1 MTDGKG
7 GGKSRR
13 TFLKGASLAAA
24 GAMVDWRAKGAFA
37 AVNRRVLGANDR
49 INIGMIGV
57 GGMGYGHLTS
67 LQRLEAAGD
76 INASVVAACD
86 IYEPRKERAKKA
98 IGDAAKI
105 YHNYQDLLADKDIDV
120 VFISTPEHW
129 HHRQAVD
136 AMSAGLDVYL
146 EKPITRYLEDAFEV
160 VATAK
165 RTGRV
170 LQIGAQYASQPKWQK
185 ANELLKEIGK
195 VVWSQTSYCRN
206 SMDGEW
212 NSRIDKDCSPDNL
225 DWKAFCGP
233 AEQREFSPERYFRW
247 RKYWD
252 YSTGICSDLFPH
264 KIYPF
269 MIAIGNEAPTEVSAM
284 GGVYVQKDREVPDT
298 FHLMAKFPS
307 DHTMVVAGCTANQ
320 IGLDDLIRGN
330 KARMELNSPVEI
342 VIRPEQVYAEEVE
355 DMRVPVDGAPNAHD
369 LHRINLLDCAR
380 TRATPNCGPDLALP
394 GMIVTAL
401 GETAYREQKVATY
414 QPAPMDLGAG
424 SPAVMIDGRVFVPLR
439 PIVGWLGAT
448 MTFAGG
454 LVTIKDAD
462 HTVLL
467 RTGSTQAALNG
478 QPVTLDAAPQ
488 VLAPAGGSPTA
499 YVPLRAVAQ
508 LLGATVAWDGKAG
521 AATLSRG
528 GRTAR
533 IKVGQR

>member
-1 MTDGKG
+1 MSDGMG
-7 GGKSRR
+7 GNSRR
-13 TFLKGASLAAA
+13 TFLRGASLAAA
-24 GAMVDWRAKGAFA
+24 GAMVDWRSRGAFA
-37 AVNRRVLGANDR
+37 ATNRRVLGANDR

-76 INASVVAACD
+76 INARVVAACD
-86 IYEPRKERAKKA
+86 IYEPRKERAAKA
-98 IGDAAKI
+98 IGDGAKI
-105 YHNYQDLLADKDIDV
+105 YHHYQELLADKDIDV

-129 HHRQAVD
+129 HHRQTVD
-136 AMSAGLDVYL
+136 AMEAGLDVYL
-146 EKPITRYLEDAFEV
+146 EKPITRYLEDAYDV

-170 LQIGAQYASQPKWQK
+170 LQIGAQYASQPKWQQ

-195 VVWSQTSYCRN
+195 VIWSQTSYCRN

-212 NSRIDKDCSPDNL
+212 NSRIDKDFSPDKL
-225 DWKAFCGP
+225 DWEAFVGP
-233 AEQREFSPERYFRW
+233 AEKREFDAERYFRW

-269 MIAIGNEAPTEVSAM
+269 MIAIGNEAPTEVTSTA
-284 GGVYVQKDREVPDT
+284 GIYYQHDREVPDT
-298 FHLMAKFPS
+298 WHLLAKFPS
-307 DHTMVVAGCTANQ
+307 EHTMLVAGCTSNQ

-401 GETAYREQKVATY
+401 GEISYREKRVATY
-414 QPAPMDLGAG
+414 QPAPMELS
-424 SPAVMIDGRVFVPLR
+424 SPAVMVDGRVMVPLR
-439 PIVGWLGAT
+439 PIVDWLGAT
-448 MTFAGG
+448 MTFEGG
-454 LVTIKDAD
+454 LVTVKDAD
-462 HTVLL
+462 HTVKL
-467 RTGSTQAALNG
+467 RTGSTQALLNG
-478 QPVTLDAAPQ
+478 QQMTLDAAPQ
-488 VLAPAGGSPTA
+488 VMAAGGAPAL

-521 AATLSRG
+521 AATVSRG
-528 GRTAR
+528 GKKVCV
-533 IKVGQR
+533 KVGKR